1 MRESQSD
8 TANAK
13 QRDIA
18 ASLPRRH
25 PLFSIV
31 LALEITSDRQLS
43 VHRKYRGEK
52 NERNDAPLPQEFLS
66 SLLGWDP
73 LHERDASVFVDDL
86 KLVGRVLAMLWAG
99 IPFDM
104 VLAVEKEKII
114 SSLEFEM
121 KKRRTQAVPTN
132 ALSLEKAKK

>member
-13 QRDIA
+13 QRAIA

-52 NERNDAPLPQEFLS
+52 NERNDA
-66 SLLGWDP
+66 
-73 LHERDASVFVDDL
+73 RDALPLS
-86 KLVGRVLAMLWAG
+86 LARILSTRGMPA
-99 IPFDM
+99 
-104 VLAVEKEKII
+104 
-114 SSLEFEM
+114 SLEM
-121 KKRRTQAVPTN
+121 I
-132 ALSLEKAKK
+132 